1 MSISRGN
8 NQWCLYNVAWKGSK
22 ITVFLFCFVSSGA
35 ETPGYVAM
43 LPINAGKPQ
52 GEFLK
57 DKVILEWE
65 TMSFRSHAVATDK
78 DSIQEGRWVTVFT
91 RLNAAKIDPLT
102 PFPLPPLP
110 PSPLPPF
117 PPFPPVI
124 AADGS
129 KIFNKMP
136 LPLHCL
142 RVLFCLVANDL
153 PVHVVNVV
161 LVVIVVVVVL
171 GHRGPCGLQGCCG
184 PSGHLG
190 FVMSV
195 FVVWSR

>member
-8 NQWCLYNVAWKGSK
+8 NLWCLYNVAWKGSK

-35 ETPGYVAM
+35 ETPVYVAM
-43 LPINAGKPQ
+43 LPVNAGKPQ

-65 TMSFRSHAVATDK
+65 TMSFRSHAVAADK
-78 DSIQEGRWVTVFT
+78 DSLQEGRWVTVFT
-91 RLNAAKIDPLT
+91 RLNAA
-102 PFPLPPLP
+102 
-110 PSPLPPF
+110 
-117 PPFPPVI
+117 
-124 AADGS
+124 DGS
-129 KIFNKMP
+129 KITNKTS
-136 LPLHCL
+136 LHLHCL

-153 PVHVVNVV
+153 PVHVVNVIFLV